1 MPFEM
6 TRIRE
11 LIKQIQHYISTNLLI
26 KRIQRYIIT
35 KILSKLFA
43 YAIIRFLIAAVI
55 LWVGFVRSFFITERS
70 NLICV
75 RVGLPIIGL
84 INYLLA
90 QINPEHFTIF
100 TASIVYYYIGL
111 QLITYDNFGALF
123 AHFIAE
129 KDHPISLLMT
139 PLLCKPQSNMVKRYI
154 TWRATIGLIT
164 GKSAMT
170 STGRATLIV
179 GVMTGTTFIGT
190 TILNN
195 AAQARARQEARQ
207 DAEKARQEARQEARE
222 EAARARQE
230 ARQDAEKA
238 RQEAHQEAREEA
250 ARNHERAR
258 EEAAW
263 ASQYAEKEAS
273 ARKEARKQAE
283 KDAARAYQEA
293 ARAREEARQFELYKA
308 RHAEWKNSSWGKG
321 PEPTWEDKKKK

>member
-1 MPFEM
+1 M

-11 LIKQIQHYISTNLLI
+11 LI

-43 YAIIRFLIAAVI
+43 YAIIRFLIAVVI

-70 NLICV
+70 SLICV

-90 QINPEHFTIF
+90 QINPEYFTSF

-139 PLLCKPQSNMVKRYI
+139 PLLCKPQSNMVKRYV

-170 STGRATLIV
+170 STGRASIIV
-179 GVMTGTTFIGT
+179 GLISATAYVGT

-195 AAQARARQEARQ
+195 AEQARARNDARKEAENARQ
-207 DAEKARQEARQEARE
+207 HASEEAAWARQAAEKEAARASE
-222 EAARARQE
+222 EAARAR
-230 ARQDAEKA
+230 
-238 RQEAHQEAREEA
+238 
-250 ARNHERAR
+250 
-258 EEAAW
+258 
-263 ASQYAEKEAS
+263 
-273 ARKEARKQAE
+273 KEARK
-283 KDAARAYQEA
+283 DARKEA

-308 RHAEWKNSSWGKG
+308 RHTAWKNSSWGKG
-321 PEPTWEDKKKK
+321 PEPTWEEKKKK